1 MNPRRICLIHTS
13 PLMVQ
18 LFTPLC
24 RDRLPDVK
32 VTQIINESMIRDTV
46 EAGRVRQPTIDAL
59 NTFAEACFKLGTEL
73 VMVTC
78 SSIGPAVDL
87 IQGRFQKPVLR
98 VDEPMAEAA
107 VAAVARGRRIGV
119 AATLRTTLDPTS
131 DLLHRKAREAGKE
144 VELVE
149 CLCDGAFEALMA
161 GDAELHDVLVCK
173 AMINRLGDVDAI
185 VLAQASMA
193 RVVDRLPRG
202 ALTAPV
208 LSSPDLA
215 MDYLRER
222 LARLRP
228 N

>member
-1 MNPRRICLIHTS
+1 
-13 PLMVQ
+13 MVQ

-32 VTQIINESMIRDTV
+32 ITQIINESMIKDTI

-59 NTFAEACFKLGTEL
+59 ITFAEASFKMGTEL

-87 IQGRFQKPVLR
+87 IQSRFEKPVLR
-98 VDEPMAEAA
+98 VDEPMAE
-107 VAAVARGRRIGV
+107 AAVARGRRIGV
-119 AATLRTTLDPTS
+119 AATLRTTLEPTAE
-131 DLLHRKAREAGKE
+131 LLRRKAREAGKQ
-144 VELVE
+144 VELIE
-149 CLCDGAFEALMA
+149 CLCEGAFEAVLA
-161 GDAELHDVLVCK
+161 GDAQTHDALVSK
-173 AMINRLGDVDAI
+173 AMINRLADVDVI

-193 RVVDRLPRG
+193 RVADQLPPE

-208 LSSPDLA
+208 LSSPALA
-215 MDYLRER
+215 MDYVRER

>member
-1 MNPRRICLIHTS
+1 MNPRRICLIHTA

-32 VTQIINESMIRDTV
+32 VTQIINESMLKDTV

-73 VMVTC
+73 LMVTC

-87 IQGRFQKPVLR
+87 IQSRFQKPVLR
-98 VDEPMAEAA
+98 IDEPMAEAA
-107 VAAVARGRRIGV
+107 VARGRRIGI
-119 AATLRTTLDPTS
+119 AATLRTTLEPTS
-131 DLLHRKAREAGKE
+131 ELLLRKAKEAGKE

-149 CLCDGAFEALMA
+149 CFCDGAFEAVMA
-161 GDAELHDVLVCK
+161 GDADMHDLLVSK
-173 AMINRLGDVDAI
+173 AMVNKLGEVDVI

-208 LSSPDLA
+208 LSSPELA
-215 MDYLRER
+215 LEYVRER

>member
-1 MNPRRICLIHTS
+1 MAARRICLIHTA
-13 PLMVQ
+13 PVMVQ

-24 RDRLPDVK
+24 RDQLPDVK
-32 VTQIINESMIRDTV
+32 VTQIINESMIKDTI

-59 NTFAEACFKLGTEL
+59 ITFAEASFKMGTEL

-87 IQGRFQKPVLR
+87 IQSQFRRPVLR
-98 VDEPMAEAA
+98 IDEPMAEAA
-107 VAAVARGRRIGV
+107 VAKGRRIGV
-119 AATLRTTLDPTS
+119 AATLRTTLEPTS
-131 DLLHRKAREAGKE
+131 ELLLRKAKEAGKE

-149 CLCDGAFEALMA
+149 CFCEGAFDAVMTGDTEVHDAL
-161 GDAELHDVLVCK
+161 VSK
-173 AMINRLGDVDAI
+173 AMINKLGDVDVI

-193 RVVDRLPRG
+193 HMVDLLPPE

-208 LSSPDLA
+208 LSSPGLA
-215 MDYLRER
+215 MEYVRER

>member
-1 MNPRRICLIHTS
+1 MNPRRICLIHTA

-24 RDRLPDVK
+24 RERLPDVK
-32 VTQIINESMIRDTV
+32 VTQIINESMIKDTI
-46 EAGRVRQPTIDAL
+46 EAGHVRQPTIDAL
-59 NTFAEACFKLGTEL
+59 IAFAEASFKMGTEL

-87 IQGRFQKPVLR
+87 IQSRFQKPVLR
-98 VDEPMAEAA
+98 IDEPMAEAA
-107 VAAVARGRRIGV
+107 VAKGRRIGV
-119 AATLRTTLDPTS
+119 AATLRTTLEPTTE
-131 DLLHRKAREAGKE
+131 LLRCKAQEAGKQI
-144 VELVE
+144 ELVE
-149 CLCDGAFEALMA
+149 CLCEGAFEAVLA
-161 GDAELHDVLVCK
+161 GDTRTHDALVSK
-173 AMINRLGDVDAI
+173 SMINKLADVDVI

-193 RVVDRLPRG
+193 RVVDGLPPE

-208 LSSPDLA
+208 LSSPALA
-215 MDYLRER
+215 MDHVRER

>member
-1 MNPRRICLIHTS
+1 MTARRICLIHTA

-32 VTQIINESMIRDTV
+32 VTQIINESMIKDTI
-46 EAGRVRQPTIDAL
+46 EAGKIRQPTIDAL
-59 NTFAEACFKLGTEL
+59 VTFVDASFKMGTEL

-87 IQGRFQKPVLR
+87 IQGQFQKPVLR

-107 VAAVARGRRIGV
+107 VAKGRRIGV
-119 AATLRTTLDPTS
+119 AATLRTTLEPTS
-131 DLLHRKAREAGKE
+131 ELLLRKAKEAGKE

-149 CLCDGAFEALMA
+149 CLCEGAFDAVMA
-161 GDAELHDVLVCK
+161 GDTETHDMLVSK
-173 AMINRLGDVDAI
+173 AMINKLGDVDVI
-185 VLAQASMA
+185 VLAQVSMA
-193 RVVDRLPRG
+193 RVIDRLPPE

-208 LSSPDLA
+208 LSSPGLA
-215 MDYLRER
+215 MDYVRER
-222 LARLRP
+222 LARMRP

>member
-1 MNPRRICLIHTS
+1 MTARRICLIHTA

-18 LFTPLC
+18 VFTPLC
-24 RDRLPDVK
+24 RERLPDVK
-32 VTQIINESMIRDTV
+32 VTQIINESMIKDTI
-46 EAGRVRQPTIDAL
+46 EAGGVRQPTIDAL
-59 NTFAEACFKLGTEL
+59 SIFADASFKMGTEL

-87 IQGRFQKPVLR
+87 IQGQFQKPVLR

-107 VAAVARGRRIGV
+107 VAKGRRIGV
-119 AATLRTTLDPTS
+119 AATLRTTLEPTS
-131 DLLHRKAREAGKE
+131 ELILRKAKEAGKD

-149 CLCDGAFEALMA
+149 CLCEGAFDAVIA
-161 GDAELHDVLVCK
+161 GDTETHDALVSK
-173 AMINRLGDVDAI
+173 AMINKLGDVDVI

-193 RVVDRLPRG
+193 RVIDRLPPE

-208 LSSPDLA
+208 LSSPGLA
-215 MDYLRER
+215 MDYVRER

>member
-1 MNPRRICLIHTS
+1 MTARRICLIHTA

-18 LFTPLC
+18 VFTPLC
-24 RDRLPDVK
+24 RDRLPGVK
-32 VTQIINESMIRDTV
+32 VTQIINESMIKDTI
-46 EAGRVRQPTIDAL
+46 EAGGVRQPTIDAL
-59 NTFAEACFKLGTEL
+59 CIFADASFKMGTEL

-87 IQGRFQKPVLR
+87 IQGQFQKPVLR

-107 VAAVARGRRIGV
+107 VARGRKIGV
-119 AATLRTTLDPTS
+119 AATLRTTLEPTS
-131 DLLHRKAREAGKE
+131 ELLLRKAKEVGKE

-149 CLCDGAFEALMA
+149 CLCEGAFDAVIA
-161 GDAELHDVLVCK
+161 GDTEMHDALVSK
-173 AMINRLGDVDAI
+173 AMINKLGDVDVI

-193 RVVDRLPRG
+193 RVIDRLPPE

-208 LSSPDLA
+208 LSSPGLA
-215 MDYLRER
+215 MDYIRER
-222 LARLRP
+222 LQRLRP

>member
-1 MNPRRICLIHTS
+1 MTPRRICLIHTA

-18 LFTPLC
+18 VFTPLC

-32 VTQIINESMIRDTV
+32 VTQIINESMIKDTI
-46 EAGRVRQPTIDAL
+46 EAGRVRQQTIDAL
-59 NTFAEACFKLGTEL
+59 VTFADACFKMGTEL

-98 VDEPMAEAA
+98 VDEAMAEAA
-107 VAAVARGRRIGV
+107 VAKGQRIGV
-119 AATLRTTLDPTS
+119 AATLRTTLEPTS
-131 DLLHRKAREAGKE
+131 ELLRRKAQEAGKQ
-144 VELVE
+144 VELIE
-149 CLCDGAFEALMA
+149 CLCEGAFEAVMS
-161 GDAELHDVLVCK
+161 GDADTHDALVSK
-173 AMINRLGDVDAI
+173 AMINRLGDVDVV

-193 RVVDRLPRG
+193 RVVERLPRG
-202 ALTAPV
+202 ALNAPV
-208 LSSPDLA
+208 LSSPELA
-215 MDYLRER
+215 MQYVRER

>member
-1 MNPRRICLIHTS
+1 MTARRICLIHTA

-24 RDRLPDVK
+24 RERLPDVK
-32 VTQIINESMIRDTV
+32 VTQIINESMIKDTI
-46 EAGRVRQPTIDAL
+46 EAGGVRQPTIDAL
-59 NTFAEACFKLGTEL
+59 ITFADASFKMGTEL

-107 VAAVARGRRIGV
+107 VAKGRKIGV
-119 AATLRTTLDPTS
+119 AATLRTTLEPTS
-131 DLLHRKAREAGKE
+131 ELLLRKAKEAGKD

-149 CLCDGAFEALMA
+149 CLCEGAFDAVIA
-161 GDAELHDVLVCK
+161 GDTETHDALVSK
-173 AMINRLGDVDAI
+173 AMINKLGDVDVI

-193 RVVDRLPRG
+193 RVIDRLPPE
-202 ALTAPV
+202 AITAPV
-208 LSSPDLA
+208 LSSPALA
-215 MDYLRER
+215 MDYMRER

>member
-1 MNPRRICLIHTS
+1 
-13 PLMVQ
+13 MVQ

-24 RDRLPDVK
+24 RERLPDVK
-32 VTQIINESMIRDTV
+32 VTQIINESMIKDTI
-46 EAGRVRQPTIDAL
+46 EAGMIRPQTVDAL
-59 NTFAEACFKLGTEL
+59 ITFADASFKMGTEL

-87 IQGRFQKPVLR
+87 VQSQFQKPVLR
-98 VDEPMAEAA
+98 VDEPMAE
-107 VAAVARGRRIGV
+107 AAVARGRRIGV
-119 AATLRTTLDPTS
+119 AATLRTTLEPTS
-131 DLLHRKAREAGKE
+131 ELLRRKAREAEKQ

-149 CLCDGAFEALMA
+149 CLCEGAFEAIMA
-161 GDAELHDVLVCK
+161 GDNDTHDLAVSK
-173 AMINRLGDVDAI
+173 AMVNKLGDVDVI

-208 LSSPDLA
+208 LSSPELA
-215 MDYLRER
+215 MGYVRER

>member
-1 MNPRRICLIHTS
+1 MTARRICLIHTA

-18 LFTPLC
+18 LF
-24 RDRLPDVK
+24 DVK
-32 VTQIINESMIRDTV
+32 VTQIINESMIKDTI
-46 EAGRVRQPTIDAL
+46 EAGRIRQSTIDAL
-59 NTFAEACFKLGTEL
+59 VTFAEASFKMGTEL

-87 IQGRFQKPVLR
+87 IQGQFQKPVLR

-107 VAAVARGRRIGV
+107 VAKGRKIGV
-119 AATLRTTLDPTS
+119 AATLRTTLEPTS
-131 DLLHRKAREAGKE
+131 ELLLRKAKEAGKD

-149 CLCDGAFEALMA
+149 CLCEGAFDAVIA
-161 GDAELHDVLVCK
+161 GDTETHDALVSK
-173 AMINRLGDVDAI
+173 AMINKLGDVDAI

-193 RVVDRLPRG
+193 RVVDRLPPE
-202 ALTAPV
+202 AITAPV
-208 LSSPDLA
+208 LSSPGLA
-215 MDYLRER
+215 MDYIRER

>member
-1 MNPRRICLIHTS
+1 MTPRRICLIHTS

-24 RDRLPDVK
+24 RDQLPDVK
-32 VTQIINESMIRDTV
+32 VTQIINESMIKDTI

-59 NTFAEACFKLGTEL
+59 ITFADACFKMGTEL

-98 VDEPMAEAA
+98 IDEPMAEAA
-107 VAAVARGRRIGV
+107 VAKGRRIGI
-119 AATLRTTLDPTS
+119 AATLRTTLEPTTE
-131 DLLHRKAREAGKE
+131 LLRRKAREAGKE
-144 VELVE
+144 VEIVE
-149 CLCDGAFEALMA
+149 CLCEGAFEAVMA
-161 GDAELHDVLVCK
+161 GDVDTHDAVVAK
-173 AMINRLGDVDAI
+173 VMINKLGDVDVI

-193 RVVDRLPRG
+193 RVAERLPRG

-208 LSSPDLA
+208 LSSPELA
-215 MDYLRER
+215 MEYVRER

>member
-1 MNPRRICLIHTS
+1 MTAPRRICLIHTT

-24 RDRLPDVK
+24 RDQLPDVK
-32 VTQIINESMIRDTV
+32 VTQIINESMIKDTI

-59 NTFAEACFKLGTEL
+59 ITFADACFKMGTEL

-98 VDEPMAEAA
+98 VDEPMAEAS
-107 VAAVARGRRIGV
+107 VAKGRRIGV
-119 AATLRTTLDPTS
+119 AATLRTTLEPTTE
-131 DLLHRKAREAGKE
+131 LLRRKAREVGKE

-149 CLCDGAFEALMA
+149 CLCEGAFEAVMA
-161 GDAELHDVLVCK
+161 GDVETHD
-173 AMINRLGDVDAI
+173 AMVSKVMTNKLGDVDVI

-193 RVVDRLPRG
+193 RVAERLPRD

-208 LSSPDLA
+208 LSSPELA
-215 MDYLRER
+215 MEYVRER

>member
-1 MNPRRICLIHTS
+1 
-13 PLMVQ
+13 MVQ
-18 LFTPLC
+18 VFTPLC

-32 VTQIINESMIRDTV
+32 VTQIINESMIKDTI
-46 EAGRVRQPTIDAL
+46 EAGGVRQPTIDAL
-59 NTFAEACFKLGTEL
+59 VIFADASFKMGTEL

-78 SSIGPAVDL
+78 SSIGPAVDF

-107 VAAVARGRRIGV
+107 VAKGRKIGV
-119 AATLRTTLDPTS
+119 AATLRTTLEPTS
-131 DLLHRKAREAGKE
+131 ELLLRKAKEVGKE

-149 CLCDGAFEALMA
+149 CLCEGAFDAILA
-161 GDAELHDVLVCK
+161 GDTETHDALVSK
-173 AMINRLGDVDAI
+173 AMINKLGDVDVI

-193 RVVDRLPRG
+193 RVIDRLPPE
-202 ALTAPV
+202 AITAPV
-208 LSSPDLA
+208 LSSPALA
-215 MDYLRER
+215 IDYVRER

>member
-1 MNPRRICLIHTS
+1 MTPRRICLIHTA

-18 LFTPLC
+18 IFTPLC
-24 RDRLPDVK
+24 RERLPDVK
-32 VTQIINESMIRDTV
+32 VTQIINESMIKDTI
-46 EAGRVRQPTIDAL
+46 EAGGIRQPTIDAL
-59 NTFAEACFKLGTEL
+59 ITFADASFKMGTEL

-87 IQGRFQKPVLR
+87 IQSQFQKPVLR

-107 VAAVARGRRIGV
+107 VAKGRRIGV
-119 AATLRTTLDPTS
+119 AATLRTTLEPTS
-131 DLLHRKAREAGKE
+131 ELLLRKAKQAGKD

-149 CLCDGAFEALMA
+149 CLCEGAFDAVIA
-161 GDAELHDVLVCK
+161 GDTETHDALVSK
-173 AMINRLGDVDAI
+173 AMINKLGDVDVI

-193 RVVDRLPRG
+193 RVIDRLPPE

-208 LSSPDLA
+208 LSSPALA
-215 MDYLRER
+215 MDYVRER

>member
-1 MNPRRICLIHTS
+1 MTARRICLIHTA

-18 LFTPLC
+18 VFTPLC
-24 RDRLPDVK
+24 RERLPDVK
-32 VTQIINESMIRDTV
+32 VTQIINESMIKDTI
-46 EAGRVRQPTIDAL
+46 EAGRIRQPTIDAL
-59 NTFAEACFKLGTEL
+59 VTFADASFKMGTEL

-87 IQGRFQKPVLR
+87 IQSQFQKPVLR

-107 VAAVARGRRIGV
+107 VAKGRKIGV
-119 AATLRTTLDPTS
+119 AATLRTTLEPTS
-131 DLLHRKAREAGKE
+131 ELLLRKAKEAGKD

-149 CLCDGAFEALMA
+149 CLCEGAFDAVLA
-161 GDAELHDVLVCK
+161 GDTETHDALVSR
-173 AMINRLGDVDAI
+173 AMINKLGDVDVI

-193 RVVDRLPRG
+193 RVIDRLPPE

-208 LSSPDLA
+208 LASPGLA
-215 MDYLRER
+215 MEYVRER

>member
-1 MNPRRICLIHTS
+1 
-13 PLMVQ
+13 MVQ
-18 LFTPLC
+18 VFTPLC

-32 VTQIINESMIRDTV
+32 VTQIINESMIKDTI
-46 EAGRVRQPTIDAL
+46 EAGGIRQPTIDAL
-59 NTFAEACFKLGTEL
+59 ITFADASFKMGTEL

-87 IQGRFQKPVLR
+87 IRDRFQKPVLR

-107 VAAVARGRRIGV
+107 VARGRKIGV
-119 AATLRTTLDPTS
+119 AATLRTTLEPTS
-131 DLLHRKAREAGKE
+131 ELLLRKAKEAGKD

-149 CLCDGAFEALMA
+149 CLCEGAFDAILA
-161 GDAELHDVLVCK
+161 GDTETHDMLVSK
-173 AMINRLGDVDAI
+173 AMTNKLGDVDVI

-193 RVVDRLPRG
+193 RVVDRLPPE
-202 ALTAPV
+202 AITAPV
-208 LSSPDLA
+208 LSSPALA
-215 MDYLRER
+215 MEYIRER

>member
-1 MNPRRICLIHTS
+1 MTARRICLIHTA

-18 LFTPLC
+18 VFTPLC

-32 VTQIINESMIRDTV
+32 VTQIINESMIKDTI
-46 EAGRVRQPTIDAL
+46 EAGGIRQPTIDAL
-59 NTFAEACFKLGTEL
+59 ITFADASFKMGTEL

-87 IQGRFQKPVLR
+87 IRDRFQKPVLR

-107 VAAVARGRRIGV
+107 VARGRKIGV
-119 AATLRTTLDPTS
+119 AATLRTTLEPTS
-131 DLLHRKAREAGKE
+131 ELLLRKAKEAGKD

-149 CLCDGAFEALMA
+149 CLCEGAFDAILA
-161 GDAELHDVLVCK
+161 GDTETHDMLVSK
-173 AMINRLGDVDAI
+173 AMTNKLGDVDVI

-193 RVVDRLPRG
+193 RVVDRLPPE
-202 ALTAPV
+202 AITAPV
-208 LSSPDLA
+208 LSSPALA
-215 MDYLRER
+215 MEYIRER

>member
-1 MNPRRICLIHTS
+1 MTARRICLIHTA

-18 LFTPLC
+18 VFTPLC

-32 VTQIINESMIRDTV
+32 VTQIINESMIKDTIQ
-46 EAGRVRQPTIDAL
+46 AGGVRQPTIDAL
-59 NTFAEACFKLGTEL
+59 VVFADASFKMGTEL

-87 IQGRFQKPVLR
+87 IQGRFPKPVLR

-107 VAAVARGRRIGV
+107 VAKGRRIGV
-119 AATLRTTLDPTS
+119 AATLRTTLEPTAE
-131 DLLHRKAREAGKE
+131 LLLRKAKEAGKE

-149 CLCDGAFEALMA
+149 CLCEGAFDAVIA
-161 GDAELHDVLVCK
+161 GDTDTHDALVAK
-173 AMINRLGDVDAI
+173 AMINKLGDVDVI

-193 RVVDRLPRG
+193 RVIDRLPPE
-202 ALTAPV
+202 AITAPV
-208 LSSPDLA
+208 LSSPGLA
-215 MDYLRER
+215 MDYIRER